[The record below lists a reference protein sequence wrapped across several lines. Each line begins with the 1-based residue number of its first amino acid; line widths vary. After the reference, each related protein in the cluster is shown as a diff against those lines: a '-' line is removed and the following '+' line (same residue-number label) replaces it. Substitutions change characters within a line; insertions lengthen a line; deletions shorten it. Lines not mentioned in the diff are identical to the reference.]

1 MPQGSHPGRVSRA
14 PTPGA
19 TQSRG
24 WGTWSSVWREGQG
37 SRDRRSVGRLVTY
50 KGTDQISILIMMGV
64 EFLPNDERSYKSRH
78 EPYKWTLTN
87 QDERYGAGVELD
99 VKPQFSHRY
108 RNKVVS
114 GWATHVCTLCPLTE
128 LGRASPH
135 SQWAHPE
142 TTAWLLITILQQREL
157 SSLEKWLIPELH
169 EGNYKM
175 NLHILLSGKQRSI
188 QKMMG
193 TCKKNIKASWIGSSW
208 PNLKNLNMK
217 IKK

>member
-1 MPQGSHPGRVSRA
+1 MKKGV
-14 PTPGA
+14 TNLE
-19 TQSRG
+19 
-24 WGTWSSVWREGQG
+24 WSLQ
-37 SRDRRSVGRLVTY
+37 
-50 KGTDQISILIMMGV
+50 M
-64 EFLPNDERSYKSRH
+64 NAYKSG
-78 EPYKWTLTN
+78 WTLWCWSRTGCKA
-87 QDERYGAGVELD
+87 RV
-99 VKPQFSHRY
+99 FTHTHRY

-114 GWATHVCTLCPLTE
+114 GWAMHMCTLCPLTE
-128 LGRASPH
+128 LGTASPH
-135 SQWAHPE
+135 SQRAHPE